1 MGPLVLIPD
10 RKCVCL
16 SPDKISSTNPRVIE
30 DQRARQL
37 CIDVR
42 HSLFYETCATYGFN
56 VDRVFSDGGCAGAD
70 PSGWIAWPTADGELL
85 CFPAAQ
91 KIVAQRRQV
100 ALQACKSLPNSPSHS
115 GGSTPGSASF
125 PGQVAPVHQTFWGR
139 CASDLP
145 TVPLWTVG
153 GADVGH

>member
-1 MGPLVLIPD
+1 MSSSSS
-10 RKCVCL
+10 L
-16 SPDKISSTNPRVIE
+16 SPDKISGSNPRVIE

-56 VDRVFSDGGCAGAD
+56 VDRVFSEGQGQRLSRSPG
-70 PSGWIAWPTADGELL
+70 STAHRDLP

-91 KIVAQRRQV
+91 KMVAQRRQA

-125 PGQVAPVHQTFWGR
+125 PGQVLRTAVSCVSVRLLRGNIT
-139 CASDLP
+139 SS
-145 TVPLWTVG
+145 
-153 GADVGH
+153 